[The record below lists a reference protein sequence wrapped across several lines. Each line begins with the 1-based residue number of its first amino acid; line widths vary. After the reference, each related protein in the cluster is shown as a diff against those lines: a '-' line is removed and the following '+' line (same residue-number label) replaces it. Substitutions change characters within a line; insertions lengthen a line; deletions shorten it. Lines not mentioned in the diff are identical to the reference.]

1 MMLTFLIGAVIGAC
15 AGFIISGLL
24 LGSRRDE

>member
-1 MMLTFLIGAVIGAC
+1 MVTFLIGAVIGAC